1 MKAAVL
7 EHYDKKG
14 SQLVIKDVAIPE
26 LKPDEILVQVY
37 YAAVNPLDNMIIRK
51 EVKLLVDYPVPLI
64 MGNEYSGVV
73 VKVGS
78 KVHSFKVND
87 RIYGRTPLKQP
98 GAFAQYIAVPASS
111 ASLIP
116 SYMNFK
122 EAATVPLTAL
132 TAMQAFEL
140 MGVKAGQ
147 TIFISGG
154 TGSVGAM
161 AIPIAHRLGLYVITN
176 GSGKNEDRVLKLGA
190 DRFID
195 YKKEDF
201 SQTVHDVDC
210 VLDTLGMNALPQEF
224 QILKRGGHLVSLR
237 GLPNGRFADRMH
249 LSWWKKFLF
258 SIAGRK
264 LDRLAAKKDQTY
276 DFLFVQE
283 NGDQLSL
290 LNTMFSPSDPLN
302 TSIDSIYTLENVN
315 DALDKVKNG
324 HSTGKTLIELIA
336 DSIH

>member
-1 MKAAVL
+1 MKTAILESYNKDGQDLVL
-7 EHYDKKG
+7 KDIPMPTVGSYD
-14 SQLVIKDVAIPE
+14 
-26 LKPDEILVQVY
+26 ILVEVH

-51 EVKLLVDYPVPLI
+51 EVKLIVDYPTPLA

-73 VKVGS
+73 IQVGS
-78 KVHSFKVND
+78 KVTRFKVND
-87 RIYGRTPLKQP
+87 RVYGRTPLDHP
-98 GAFAQYIAVPASS
+98 GAFAQYIALNENS

-132 TAMQAFEL
+132 TAMQAFQL
-140 MGVKAGQ
+140 MGAKAGQ

-161 AIPIAHRLGLYVITN
+161 AIPIAHRMGLHVITN
-176 GSGKNEDRVLKLGA
+176 GSGDNEERVLKLGA

-201 SQTVHDVDC
+201 SKTVHDVDC
-210 VLDTLGMNALPQEF
+210 ILDTLGMSALPQEF
-224 QILKRGGHLVSLR
+224 QILKEGGHLVSLR
-237 GLPNGRFADRMH
+237 GLPNGRFAQRMQ
-249 LSWWKKFLF
+249 LPWWKKILF

-264 LDRLAAKKDQTY
+264 LDKLAAKKHQTY

-283 NGDQLSL
+283 DGHQLDL
-290 LNTMFSPSDPLN
+290 INTLFNDKDPLE
-302 TSIDSIYTLENVN
+302 TSVDEVYTLEQVN
-315 DALDKVKNG
+315 EALQKVKNG
-324 HSTGKTLIELIA
+324 HSKGKTLLEIKA
-336 DSIH
+336 